1 MVQLPQ
7 RSELAQLT
15 QLRQA
20 FHWPAGFEIKYY
32 RMKPRQK
39 DIFFAAAQSLPFKA
53 RVVYLDKERVPGDFA
68 KLNGQDLTI
77 ELITRL
83 VLRVPELDLAN
94 DMLIADGATKAF
106 RQALRARLSLEYRM
120 AGRVRPFSA
129 IQGAS
134 SRSEDGLQLADMI
147 AGATRA
153 YLSGEAPTHYKTFA
167 AKVMDCW
174 AVS

>member
-1 MVQLPQ
+1 M
-7 RSELAQLT
+7 T
-15 QLRQA
+15 QLRQT
-20 FHWPAGFEIKYY
+20 FRWPAGFEIKYY

-39 DIFFAAAQSLPFKA
+39 DAFFAVAQNLPFKV
-53 RVVYLDKERVPGDFA
+53 RMVYLDKARMPSDFA
-68 KLNGQDLTI
+68 NMNGQDLTI

-153 YLSGEAPTHYKTFA
+153 YLSGEAAIHYKTFA
-167 AKVMDCW
+167 AKVTDFW
-174 AVS
+174 AAW